1 MRNFCKS
8 CHVRILW
15 LKVLGHL
22 YLILMTM
29 TRMTRVGFKMFRT
42 VFSKSVVFVFFAS
55 MHYIGCEIV
64 ESFFLFEQFVV
75 SKLVYYI
82 VQGCPTLL
90 DLRPAFPV
98 GNLPI
103 YTSLASIPK
112 NAACTNLTKHFLVTQ
127 SINIIVNNDNVLLS
141 NTHTA
146 FLRCF
151 ERPFQSL

>member
-1 MRNFCKS
+1 
-8 CHVRILW
+8 
-15 LKVLGHL
+15 
-22 YLILMTM
+22 
-29 TRMTRVGFKMFRT
+29 MTRVGFKMFRT
-42 VFSKSVVFVFFAS
+42 VFSKSVVFVFLLQCITLVAKLLK
-55 MHYIGCEIV
+55 V
-64 ESFFLFEQFVV
+64 FFLFEQFVV